1 MNKTETVTAR
11 AKAVSKRYG
20 IGLSTV
26 WYLAKEGKITSIK
39 VTPRVTVFS
48 IKELDKFFGVDV
60 DEVA

>member
-1 MNKTETVTAR
+1 MNRTQEVSLR
-11 AKAVSKRYG
+11 AKGVSKRYG

-26 WYLAKEGKITSIK
+26 WYLAKEGKITPIK

-48 IKELDKFFGVDV
+48 VKELDKLFGM

>member
-1 MNKTETVTAR
+1 MNETQAVTAR
-11 AKAVSKRYG
+11 AKEVSKRYG

-26 WYLAKEGKITSIK
+26 WYLAREGKIRPIQ
-39 VTPRVTVFS
+39 VTPRVTVFN